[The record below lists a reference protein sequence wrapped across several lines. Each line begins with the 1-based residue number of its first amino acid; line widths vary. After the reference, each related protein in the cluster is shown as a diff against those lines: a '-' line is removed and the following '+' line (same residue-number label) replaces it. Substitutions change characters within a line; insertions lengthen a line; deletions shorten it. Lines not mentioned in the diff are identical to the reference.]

1 MSNYCKGL
9 ESEELNMDEGAVYIC
24 KRLLYELPQNDLET
38 KLYEN
43 WVLLANNDLNDGI
56 KVWLEKLK

>member
-1 MSNYCKGL
+1 MSNYCEGL

-56 KVWLEKLK
+56 KV